1 MITRIQDLPRDGRR
15 ALLLF
20 SGGFDSTFVG
30 LTLQQGGVKHVCLSI
45 QHPNRPRQERVTA
58 EALSADIGCDKI
70 LSVNLDL
77 QDYRRQP
84 GRWPSERH
92 EGWIPFRN
100 VVFFGIA
107 AHYAI
112 MEGCDIIASGVRV
125 WDTTA
130 YTDATLE
137 YLSRLEAMLGESG
150 APGIPARPLEL
161 YLPLIQAHTPIVDF
175 INAHPSVLGTL
186 QRSWSCWRDQAV
198 PCGVCAPCRTRA
210 QFLAGFEW
218 YARDGGQL

>member
-30 LTLQQGGVKHVCLSI
+30 LTLRQSGVRYICLSI
-45 QHPNRPRQERVTA
+45 QHPNRPRQERLTA
-58 EALSADIGCDKI
+58 EGLAEAIGCDKM
-70 LSVNLDL
+70 LTANLDL
-77 QDYRRQP
+77 QDYRNQP
-84 GRWPSERH
+84 HHWPSTRH

-107 AHYAI
+107 AHYAA
-112 MEGCDIIASGVRV
+112 MEGCDIIASGVRI

-130 YTDATLE
+130 YNDATLE

-150 APGIPARPLEL
+150 APGIPSRPLEL
-161 YLPLIQAHTPIVDF
+161 YLPLIRAHTPIVEF
-175 INAHPSVLGTL
+175 INAHPSLLATL
-186 QRSWSCWRDQAV
+186 HRSWSCWRDQET
-198 PCGVCAPCRTRA
+198 PCGICAPCRTRI
-210 QFLAGFEW
+210 QFLADFEKQVL
-218 YARDGGQL
+218 AGEQS